1 MSNIYIGVVTTT
13 HGIKG
18 ELKIKSNFQYKEKI
32 LKKGNTLIIDN
43 QEYIIKTHRIHK
55 NLDMVTLNNYTN
67 INEVL
72 FLLKK
77 KVYFDEQ
84 KLTLTKNEV
93 LDSDLIKYNVISTD
107 NKKGTIKE
115 IFYASKENKIIRIM
129 FDKEVLIPFNSPMLK
144 SINKEKK
151 EVIVELL
158 NW

>member
-32 LKKGNTLIIDN
+32 IKKGNTLIIDN
-43 QEYIIKTHRIHK
+43 EKYLIKTHRIHK
-55 NLDMVTLNNYTN
+55 NIDMVTLNNFTN

-72 FLLKK
+72 YLLKK
-77 KVYFDEQ
+77 KVYF
-84 KLTLTKNEV
+84 NE
-93 LDSDLIKYNVISTD
+93 DDLILKDNEILDKDLINFTVKSTD
-107 NKKGTIKE
+107 NQIGKIIE
-115 IFYASKENKIIRIM
+115 IFNASKDNKIMRIM
-129 FDKEVLIPFNSPMLK
+129 FEKEVLIPFNSPMLK
-144 SINKEKK
+144 NINKEKK